1 VTRVAITTDRFDLV
15 ASEYLGVGL
24 EPVPVPCVDVVVAV
38 EGVLTRAREAAAHA
52 DLMLITS
59 PRTVELLWPGGGVP
73 PTGVVTV
80 GATSAAAV
88 ETAGGRVVVT
98 GRAGLA
104 DLLDAAASELGAA
117 RVAFPHAAGTDP
129 GLVARLR
136 SLVSDLEEQEI
147 YRAVPVAPEPT
158 PVDAVV
164 FASPSAVTGWL
175 LARDFDEVVVGVIG
189 PTTRAA
195 VARHRM
201 PEVVAPEPSHHS
213 LALALRSYLE
223 VSV

>member
-1 VTRVAITTDRFDLV
+1 VTRVAITTDRFDSV
-15 ASEYLGVGL
+15 APVYLGVGL
-24 EPVPVPCVDVVVAV
+24 EPVPAPCVDVVVAV
-38 EGVLTRAREAAAHA
+38 EGILTRAREAASDA
-52 DLMLITS
+52 DLLLITS
-59 PRTVELLWPGGGVP
+59 ARTVELLWPRGGMP

-88 ETAGGRVVVT
+88 EAAGGRVVVT
-98 GRAGLA
+98 GQSGLA
-104 DLLDAAASELGAA
+104 DLLDGAA
-117 RVAFPHAAGTDP
+117 ELLSGARVVFPHAAGTDP

-147 YRAVPVAPEPT
+147 YRAVPIAPEPT

-175 LARDFDEVVVGVIG
+175 LARDFEDVVVGVIG

-201 PEVVAPEPSHHS
+201 PEVIAPEPSHHS
-213 LALALRSYLE
+213 LARALRSHLE

>member
-1 VTRVAITTDRFDLV
+1 VTRVAITTDRFDSV

-24 EPVPVPCVDVVVAV
+24 EPLPVPCVDVVVAV
-38 EGVLTRAREAAAHA
+38 EGVLTRAREAASHA

-59 PRTVELLWPGGGVP
+59 PRTVELLWPEGGMP

-80 GATSAAAV
+80 GATSAVAV
-88 ETAGGRVVVT
+88 ETAGGRVVAT
-98 GRAGLA
+98 GRSGLA
-104 DLLDAAASELGAA
+104 DLLDGAADVLGAA
-117 RVAFPHAAGTDP
+117 RVVFPHAAGTDT

-136 SLVSDLEEQEI
+136 SLVSDLDDQEI
-147 YRAVPVAPEPT
+147 YGAVPVAPEST
-158 PVDAVV
+158 LVDAVV

-175 LARDFDEVVVGVIG
+175 LARDFEDVVVGVIG

-195 VARHRM
+195 VARYRE

-213 LALALRSYLE
+213 LARALRSYLE